1 MKFLTRRIEDKIRI
15 TRYQGEELKHF
26 QLIGRL
32 MSELGVD
39 MGAYVKNRRKA
50 GARFA
55 GDEADTQIEDWIDDP
70 PGGGGAQELRRGVP
84 RGNVSGPD
92 AARRD
97 HRGGLHL
104 SPNA

>member
-1 MKFLTRRIEDKIRI
+1 MIEMVRTKDEI
-15 TRYQGEELKHF
+15 QGEELKHF

-39 MGAYVKNRRKA
+39 MDAYVKNRRKA
-50 GARFA
+50 GARFT

-84 RGNVSGPD
+84 RNHSGFC
-92 AARRD
+92 RD
-97 HRGGLHL
+97 
-104 SPNA
+104 P